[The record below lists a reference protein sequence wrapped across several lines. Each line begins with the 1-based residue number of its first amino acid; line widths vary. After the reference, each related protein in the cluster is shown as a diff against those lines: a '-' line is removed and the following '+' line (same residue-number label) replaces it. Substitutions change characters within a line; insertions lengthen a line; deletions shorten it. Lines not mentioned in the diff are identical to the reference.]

1 LETTGEAGPF
11 FPEMHYDAALTHL
24 DEILQFHDIRSIITL
39 LLLAIYCLRAPG
51 GPGAWTYIGLAMRI
65 CTDLG
70 LHRRTRKER
79 LDVETEMRKRIF
91 WTCYFLDRQVSIVL
105 GGPFAISDHDIDLPV
120 SRWESFPTFRFQPFN
135 VKLFLST
142 FLHVNVVYSC
152 SPSTN
157 FNITVLYFNIYSTSN
172 PFSPCQINLSIYIL
186 IHVASSRSRRGL
198 RQHRRVP
205 CSCG

>member
-105 GGPFAISDHDIDLPV
+105 GGPFAISDHDIDPLGIIPHF
-120 SRWESFPTFRFQPFN
+120 SISTFQCQAIPLNFSSCQCR
-135 VKLFLST
+135 LFL
-142 FLHVNVVYSC
+142 FAFH
-152 SPSTN
+152 
-157 FNITVLYFNIYSTSN
+157 
-172 PFSPCQINLSIYIL
+172 
-186 IHVASSRSRRGL
+186 
-198 RQHRRVP
+198 
-205 CSCG
+205 

>member
-1 LETTGEAGPF
+1 LETTGEAGPL
-11 FPEMHYDAALTHL
+11 FPEMHYDAALTYL

-65 CTDLG
+65 CIDLG

-105 GGPFAISDHDIDLPV
+105 GRPFSILDHDLDLPV
-120 SRWESFPTFRFQPFN
+120 SRWESFSIFDFNMSN

-142 FLHVNVVYSC
+142 FLHVNVVCCFS
-152 SPSTN
+152 SS
-157 FNITVLYFNIYSTSN
+157 I
-172 PFSPCQINLSIYIL
+172 PFQYRCPPF
-186 IHVASSRSRRGL
+186 
-198 RQHRRVP
+198 QHT
-205 CSCG
+205 